1 MNMEVEKTV
10 KTDIRLWL
18 AFAAIYIIWGTTYLA
33 IKIGIEDFPP
43 FMMAAIR
50 YLIAGVLLLGF
61 ALIKKEE
68 IFSVNAIRNMVIGAF
83 IMTFGQAIAFWSE
96 KYISSGLT
104 AVFGSLLPIC
114 YIITDRR
121 NWHAYKGS
129 KLTLFSIALGIVGI
143 IVLFINP
150 SRASEQQQTGWI
162 TIVASVVTVAAC
174 FCWAAGSL
182 YFKYHNN
189 RGSLYENV
197 GWQLMG
203 GMICCFL
210 IGLFAGEFRNF
221 NFSMVPL
228 RAWMAVLYLAIA
240 GSIVALISLYWL
252 LARRPAALVGTYAYV
267 NPVIAVILGYL
278 IANEEISAIQI
289 VGMCIILLAAYLANN
304 VKFKAQVQTE

>member
-1 MNMEVEKTV
+1 MNRNAEKTI

-50 YLIAGVLLLGF
+50 YFIAGFLLLAYSLMKREG
-61 ALIKKEE
+61 
-68 IFSVNAIRNMVIGAF
+68 IFSANAVRNMLIGAF
-83 IMTFGQAIAFWSE
+83 IMTFGQAVAFWSE

-129 KLTLFSIALGIVGI
+129 KLTLASIGLGIIGI
-143 IVLFINP
+143 MVLFINP

-162 TIVASVVTVAAC
+162 TIIASFVTVSAC
-174 FCWAAGSL
+174 FCWAVGSL
-182 YFKYHNN
+182 YFKYHNK

-197 GWQLMG
+197 GWQLIG
-203 GMICCFL
+203 GMVCCFL
-210 IGLFAGEFRNF
+210 ISLVAGEWQKF
-221 NFSMVPL
+221 NFALVPL

-267 NPVIAVILGYL
+267 NPVIAVLLGYV
-278 IANEEISAIQI
+278 IANEKISGIQI
-289 VGMCIILLAAYLANN
+289 IGMIIILIAAYLANS
-304 VKFKAQVQTE
+304 VKLKMQEPAE

>member
-1 MNMEVEKTV
+1 MNMEVGKTL

-68 IFSVNAIRNMVIGAF
+68 IFSSNAIRNMVIGAF

-129 KLTLFSIALGIVGI
+129 KLTLFSIALGITGI
-143 IVLFINP
+143 IVLFVNP
-150 SRASEQQQTGWI
+150 SLASEQQQTGWI
-162 TIVASVVTVAAC
+162 TIIASVVTVAAC

-182 YFKYHNN
+182 YFKYHNTH
-189 RGSLYENV
+189 GSLYENV

-203 GMICCFL
+203 GMVCCSFVSL
-210 IGLFAGEFRNF
+210 LAGEFRNI
-221 NFSMVPL
+221 NFAVVPL

-267 NPVIAVILGYL
+267 NPVIAVLLGYL
-278 IANEEISAIQI
+278 IANEEISITQI
-289 VGMCIILLAAYLANN
+289 AGMCIILLAAYLANN
-304 VKFKAQVQTE
+304 VKFETEVQTE

>member
-1 MNMEVEKTV
+1 MNIKTKKAV
-10 KTDIRLWL
+10 STDIRLWL

-50 YLIAGVLLLGF
+50 YLIAGMLLLLF
-61 ALIKKEE
+61 SLLKKEN

-104 AVFGSLLPIC
+104 AIFGSLLPIC

-121 NWHAYKGS
+121 NWHTYKES
-129 KLTLFSIALGIVGI
+129 KLTLVSIGLGIIGI

-150 SRASEQQQTGWI
+150 SKASEQQQTGWLP
-162 TIVASVVTVAAC
+162 IVASVVTVSAC

-182 YFKYHNN
+182 YFKYHNK

-197 GWQLMG
+197 GWQLIG
-203 GMICCFL
+203 GMVCCLL
-210 IGLFAGEFRNF
+210 ISLFAGEWRNF
-221 NFSMVPL
+221 NFAVVPL
-228 RAWMAVLYLAIA
+228 RAWMAVCYLAIA

-267 NPVIAVILGYL
+267 NPVIAVLLGYL
-278 IANEEISAIQI
+278 IADEKITVVQI
-289 VGMCIILLAAYLANN
+289 AGMCIILVAAYLANS
-304 VKFKAQVQTE
+304 VKLKTEITAT

>member
-1 MNMEVEKTV
+1 MNDETEKAV
-10 KTDIRLWL
+10 STDIRLWL

-43 FMMAAIR
+43 FLMAAIR
-50 YLIAGVLLLGF
+50 YFIAGVLLLVF
-61 ALIKKEE
+61 SLIKKEE
-68 IFSVNAIRNMVIGAF
+68 IFSVNAIRNMAIGAF

-121 NWHAYKGS
+121 NWHAYKES
-129 KLTLFSIALGIVGI
+129 KLTMASIALGIVGI
-143 IVLFINP
+143 VVLFINP
-150 SRASEQQQTGWI
+150 SRASEQQETGWI

-182 YFKYHNN
+182 YFKYHNV
-189 RGSLYENV
+189 RGSLFENV
-197 GWQLMG
+197 GWQLIG
-203 GMICCFL
+203 GMACCFL
-210 IGLFAGEFRNF
+210 ISLLAGEWRNF
-221 NFSMVPL
+221 NMALVPL
-228 RAWMAVLYLAIA
+228 KAWMAVLYLAIA

-267 NPVIAVILGYL
+267 NPVIAVLLGYL
-278 IANEEISAIQI
+278 VANEKITVIQI
-289 VGMCIILLAAYLANN
+289 IGMCIILLAAYLANS
-304 VKFKAQVQTE
+304 VKLKSEGQ

>member
-1 MNMEVEKTV
+1 MEVGKTL

-68 IFSVNAIRNMVIGAF
+68 IFSANAIRNMIMGAF

-96 KYISSGLT
+96 KFISSGLT

-121 NWHAYKGS
+121 NWHVYKGS
-129 KLTLFSIALGIVGI
+129 KLTLFSIALGIMGI
-143 IVLFINP
+143 IVLFVNP
-150 SRASEQQQTGWI
+150 SRASEQQETGWI

-182 YFKYHNN
+182 YFKYHNK
-189 RGSLYENV
+189 RGSLFENV
-197 GWQLMG
+197 GWQLIG
-203 GMICCFL
+203 GMIFCFL
-210 IGLFAGEFRNF
+210 ISLFAGEFRNF
-221 NFSMVPL
+221 NFGLVPL

-252 LARRPAALVGTYAYV
+252 LARRPAAIVGTYAYV
-267 NPVIAVILGYL
+267 NPVIAVLLGYL
-278 IANEEISAIQI
+278 IANEEISVIQI

-304 VKFKAQVQTE
+304 VKLKTQGQTE

>member
-1 MNMEVEKTV
+1 MNDRNEKSV

-50 YLIAGVLLLGF
+50 YFIAGVLLLVF
-61 ALIKKEE
+61 SLIKKEN
-68 IFSVNAIRNMVIGAF
+68 IFSANAFRNMVIGAF

-121 NWHAYKGS
+121 NWHMYKGS
-129 KLTLFSIALGIVGI
+129 KLTLVSITLGIVGI

-162 TIVASVVTVAAC
+162 TVVASLVTVSAC

-182 YFKYHNN
+182 YFKYHNKS
-189 RGSLYENV
+189 GSLYENV
-197 GWQLMG
+197 GWQLIG
-203 GMICCFL
+203 GMVCCIFVSL
-210 IGLFAGEFRNF
+210 VAGEWRNF
-221 NFSMVPL
+221 SFASVSL
-228 RAWMAVLYLAIA
+228 HAWMAVLYLAIA

-267 NPVIAVILGYL
+267 NPVIAVLLGYI
-278 IANEEISAIQI
+278 IANEEISFIQI
-289 VGMCIILLAAYLANN
+289 IGMVIILIAAYLANS
-304 VKFKAQVQTE
+304 VKLSMQELG